1 MYRYDSKIITL
12 SDMLVYFEVLP
23 QAGSNDATVG
33 TSFSQLLE
41 SKRTSRL
48 TLSNARYLLYI
59 YFVSNMTHASMH
71 IFDSSNSPS
80 SSVKL
85 LV

>member
-1 MYRYDSKIITL
+1 MYSYDSKIITL

-41 SKRTSRL
+41 SIPHFLPNVVARTILAVSSI
-48 TLSNARYLLYI
+48 LS
-59 YFVSNMTHASMH
+59 VT
-71 IFDSSNSPS
+71 
-80 SSVKL
+80 
-85 LV
+85 